1 MESKE
6 KSYVKNRKIA
16 NGILI
21 LSALLTLLT
30 LLLERF
36 YGRSLPLSFFQ
47 FLAEAVLIASVA
59 DGIAIYALT
68 HKIPIPFLEKYTGLV
83 QNKRKELLQ
92 GVLRASEEQF
102 FTKESILEKMENID
116 SGKLVDVGKNQF
128 KEKVLE
134 EKTERIIGE
143 FISRHKEEWSRL
155 LEKQIAA
162 KAEEISVERQLSF
175 LENRN
180 FKEQQVLWIHSGIE
194 FAKEKIGTEHSY
206 KWIRDELRKMVLERK
221 KEGNLVKRMMKK
233 ATFSAMEKTKTIE
246 YSELARDI
254 QRTFLESLTEL
265 QLELKTGEGRHG
277 ELLQREVQ
285 QIIEDVRN
293 NPKILEEMEHWKNQ
307 MIQNL
312 PLREYIDQ
320 GFEFLS
326 GWIMEEKKEILG
338 NENFSFGKILGDSF
352 ERVMEE
358 MEEKGELSKEV
369 KRVSAKLFESQYES
383 ILLVMEELLSKLTNE
398 QIIKK
403 INDIAGGNLQ
413 WLRISGAYVG
423 AAAGVLLF
431 LIIAFPTVFI
441 PVSII
446 VFFVLRFSPRLRE
459 KLVYYNKEER

>member
-1 MESKE
+1 MP
-6 KSYVKNRKIA
+6 RK
-16 NGILI
+16 
-21 LSALLTLLT
+21 
-30 LLLERF
+30 
-36 YGRSLPLSFFQ
+36 
-47 FLAEAVLIASVA
+47 
-59 DGIAIYALT
+59 
-68 HKIPIPFLEKYTGLV
+68 
-83 QNKRKELLQ
+83 
-92 GVLRASEEQF
+92 
-102 FTKESILEKMENID
+102 
-116 SGKLVDVGKNQF
+116 
-128 KEKVLE
+128 
-134 EKTERIIGE
+134 
-143 FISRHKEEWSRL
+143 
-155 LEKQIAA
+155 
-162 KAEEISVERQLSF
+162 
-175 LENRN
+175 
-180 FKEQQVLWIHSGIE
+180 
-194 FAKEKIGTEHSY
+194 KIGTEHSY

-352 ERVMEE
+352 ERVMDE